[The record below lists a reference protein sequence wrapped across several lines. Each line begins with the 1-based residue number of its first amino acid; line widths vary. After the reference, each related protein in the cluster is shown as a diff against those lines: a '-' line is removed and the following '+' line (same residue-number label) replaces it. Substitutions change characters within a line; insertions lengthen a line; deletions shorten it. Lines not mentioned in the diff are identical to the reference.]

1 VRALKDTLTFACF
14 SLLRDRTQGIFRHL
28 EQNARTR
35 ANSFYAQ
42 EFAQRFCKA
51 VLQSGSAKRFC
62 KAVLQSG
69 FRTLFCKKAPSCAY
83 NTPLSAV
90 NAKRF
95 NR

>member
-51 VLQSGSAKRFC
+51 VLQSG
-62 KAVLQSG
+62 
-69 FRTLFCKKAPSCAY
+69 FRTLFCKKTPSCAY